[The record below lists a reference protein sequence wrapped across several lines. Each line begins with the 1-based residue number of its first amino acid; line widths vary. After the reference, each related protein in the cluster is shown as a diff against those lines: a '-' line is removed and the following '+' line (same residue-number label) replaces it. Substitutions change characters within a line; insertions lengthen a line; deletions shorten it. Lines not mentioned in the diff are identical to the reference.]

1 MKKTIRKIAAATA
14 ILLVILSVKT
24 FAQDNQ
30 VISVGAFK
38 GTFNY
43 CDTPTQRVVVKGVY
57 PVAPTPES
65 ARTAREAEYLEISV
79 APEGIFFKDGTK
91 LSINYLNDYADSE
104 VWFVIAKTQNGNLT
118 IPYFTFK

>member
-1 MKKTIRKIAAATA
+1 MKNMKKVFSFILASVLVCVMTAA
-14 ILLVILSVKT
+14 L
-24 FAQDNQ
+24 AQDNQ

-38 GTFNY
+38 GTLNY

>member
-24 FAQDNQ
+24 LAQDNQ

-38 GTFNY
+38 GTLNY

>member
-24 FAQDNQ
+24 LAQDNQ

-38 GTFNY
+38 GTLNY

-79 APEGIFFKDGTK
+79 APEGIFFKDGTR

>member
-38 GTFNY
+38 GTLNY